1 MNKDP
6 THTFENLVYTYS
18 RSVMDLT
25 KAVLIM
31 SSIDEQLE
39 SKENIF
45 TRLDHLCQ
53 MISFPLIFKS
63 TSTLQCFIYFCPPC
77 MFYLPISNF
86 MIPVEHIVTSVLKIP
101 YKRTLRQ

>member
-6 THTFENLVYTYS
+6 AHTFENLVYTYS

-45 TRLDHLCQ
+45 YPPGPFVPDDFFLSDFQEHKHTVVFHLFVSSVYVLSPNLKFYDSCRAHCN
-53 MISFPLIFKS
+53 FCFKNS
-63 TSTLQCFIYFCPPC
+63 I
-77 MFYLPISNF
+77 
-86 MIPVEHIVTSVLKIP
+86 
-101 YKRTLRQ
+101 